1 MSEHFID
8 LSCAGSADRWICWPA
23 APESA
28 SSAGAPAA
36 LSSCSLSL
44 EEAAKKLIISE
55 DTFGGDP
62 AQVRIIPPY

>member
-1 MSEHFID
+1 MSEHLID
-8 LSCAGSADRWICWPA
+8 LSCDRGMCWPA

-36 LSSCSLSL
+36 LPTCLLAL

-55 DTFGGDP
+55 DTLGGDP